1 MGDPMEEALALCS
14 GSFPTDREEDE
25 EEELGDFQLVPND
38 NEFDS
43 NEDEN
48 SDSDDED
55 VASEDHEDDEEDF
68 LQRSEKLKRQ
78 MRLKK
83 YLEDEAE
90 VSGSDV
96 GSEDEYDG
104 EDIDEYEEDVIDEVL
119 PSDEELQNQIKKIH
133 MKTLLDDDKRQL
145 RLYQERYLADGD
157 LHSDGPGRMRKFRW
171 KNIDDASQMDL
182 FHRDSDDDQVE
193 EQLDET
199 EAKWRKERIEREQWL
214 REQAQQGKMAT
225 EEEEIGE
232 DSQFMMLA
240 KKVTAKALQKNVNRT
255 VVMQESKSVLRNPFE
270 AIRPETTNQ
279 LKTGSLLNQPKAVLQ
294 KLAVLSDL
302 NPSAPRNSRNFVFH
316 TISPVKAEAEKESL
330 KPQVRRKGPSVI
342 TTPSPKRLKA
352 DDSTSGLKQSIFKY
366 LES

>member
-1 MGDPMEEALALCS
+1 MAME
-14 GSFPTDREEDE
+14 
-25 EEELGDFQLVPND
+25 
-38 NEFDS
+38 
-43 NEDEN
+43 
-48 SDSDDED
+48 DDED
-55 VASEDHEDDEEDF
+55 DDDEE
-68 LQRSEKLKRQ
+68 LLKQSEKLKRQ

-90 VSGSDV
+90 VSGSDM

-104 EDIDEYEEDVIDEVL
+104 EEIDEYEEDVIDEVL
-119 PSDEELQNQIKKIH
+119 PSDEELQSQIKKIH
-133 MKTLLDDDKRQL
+133 MKTMLDDDKRQL

-182 FHRDSDDDQVE
+182 FHRDSDDDQIE

-199 EAKWRKERIEREQWL
+199 EARWRKERIEREQWL
-214 REQAQQGKMAT
+214 RDQAQQGKVTA

-240 KKVTAKALQKNVNRT
+240 KKVTAKALQKSANRPM
-255 VVMQESKSVLRNPFE
+255 VIQESKALLSNPFE
-270 AIRPETTNQ
+270 TIRPGTTHQ
-279 LKTGSLLNQPKAVLQ
+279 LKTGSLLNQPKTVLQ
-294 KLAVLSDL
+294 KLATLSDL

-316 TISPVKAEAEKESL
+316 TLSPVKAVAAKESS
-330 KPQVRRKGPSVI
+330 KPQVRRRGPSLV
-342 TTPSPKRLKA
+342 TSPSPKRLKT
-352 DDSTSGLKQSIFKY
+352 DDSSPRSKRSIFRY